1 MPLSGSVGTSI
12 SHSRGRYYAS
22 IPYSHGEIRSE
33 VVCDREHD
41 RYVLLEAGWDRGLR
55 VHGALIHIDIID
67 AKLWIQHDGTE
78 RGIADEL
85 VKAGVP
91 KDRIVLGFRPPK
103 LRPFTDYAAA

>member
-1 MPLSGSVGTSI
+1 MLLACRELGVPAVQLRGMATARHLQGSGLG
-12 SHSRGRYYAS
+12 G
-22 IPYSHGEIRSE
+22 
-33 VVCDREHD
+33 
-41 RYVLLEAGWDRGLR
+41 VLLEAGWDRGLR

-67 AKLWIQHDGTE
+67 GKLWIQHDGTE

-85 VKAGVP
+85 VMAGVP